1 MEEVLGAV
9 GYRVVNLG
17 YPSTEATVEN
27 LLGYVTTAVEA
38 CGTDRV
44 NFVTHSM
51 GGILARG
58 WLAENRPANLGRVVM
73 LAPPNAG
80 SEVVDAFGD
89 LALFPRMTGPA
100 GTELGTDGIA
110 TRLGPVDFDLGVI
123 AGNRSLNPVFSAL
136 LPGADDGTVSVE
148 STRID
153 GMADHIVLPVTH
165 TFLMN
170 NPLVIAQTVS
180 FLQTGAF
187 DHDLTFAELARRL
200 VRPRA
205 LSLSASPRPA
215 PRTRAAPPP
224 SAPHSRA
231 GRSSSAPPEAPS
243 RRRGGAPRATGGR
256 AGSSSTSLLTQG
268 SSYQKVCE
276 VADRSGMFSGLD
288 LEHLE
293 PSAVAAASSA
303 LRRLRRLGRS
313 GPGARPARRG

>member
-1 MEEVLGAV
+1 MIPRRSRIAPVLIACALVVAVPDALLAQPASGITPRVSDACVVMLHGLGRGEGSLTVMEEVLGAV
-9 GYRVVNLG
+9 GYRVVNIG

-136 LPGADDGTVSVE
+136 LPGPDDGTVSVE

-170 NPLVIAQTVS
+170 NPLVIAQTVT

-200 VRPRA
+200 VARA
-205 LSLSASPRPA
+205 P
-215 PRTRAAPPP
+215 
-224 SAPHSRA
+224 
-231 GRSSSAPPEAPS
+231 
-243 RRRGGAPRATGGR
+243 
-256 AGSSSTSLLTQG
+256 
-268 SSYQKVCE
+268 
-276 VADRSGMFSGLD
+276 
-288 LEHLE
+288 
-293 PSAVAAASSA
+293 
-303 LRRLRRLGRS
+303 
-313 GPGARPARRG
+313 